1 MTTAKVTFHGCH
13 QDSQKFG
20 SNDDHMVS
28 RIFFDLEIEGKEFSN
43 LSVDIKQTVG
53 SNFKNA
59 PLEVSSPHD
68 YKGPFNHDAFRKEAE
83 LYYRESFGPKGSA
96 IRWENVEDLRMQD
109 NIVARDKVVEF
120 EVKGGPS
127 GW

>member
-1 MTTAKVTFHGCH
+1 MSIAKVTFHNIH
-13 QDSQKFG
+13 QDSQNFG
-20 SNDDHMVS
+20 SDDDHMVS
-28 RIFFDLEIEGKEFSN
+28 RIFFDLEIGGKEFSE
-43 LSVDIKQTVG
+43 LFVDVKQTVG
-53 SNFKNA
+53 SSFEDA

-83 LYYRESFGPKGSA
+83 LYYRESFGPEGSV
-96 IRWENVEDLRMQD
+96 INLGSFTDLRMRD
-109 NIVARDKVVEF
+109 NIVVRAKVVEF